1 MLSTIGRAAV
11 KRVVGGGTQSAN
23 QALRSI
29 WHIQRV
35 DSTQNPFNT
44 SAGPQFTLP
53 IRRPYA
59 TATKAT
65 PKLKSKK
72 TATKAKPK
80 AKKAA
85 PKKKVVKK
93 VVKKKTKAKAKP
105 VKKVKKVLTEEQK
118 SKLAATKAR
127 AHLKEL
133 KEQALSPPLHTS
145 VSAWQVLLTEF
156 SKRPQPAGQKGDIGS
171 VSKEASAKFKSLT
184 PAELEVSIRYSQ
196 PDAY

>member
-11 KRVVGGGTQSAN
+11 KRVVAGGTQSTN

-35 DSTQNPFNT
+35 DSTHNALNT
-44 SAGPQFTLP
+44 PAGAQFALP
-53 IRRPYA
+53 IRRLYA
-59 TATKAT
+59 TTTKAA
-65 PKLKSKK
+65 PKSKPK
-72 TATKAKPK
+72 NSATKAKPK

-93 VVKKKTKAKAKP
+93 VVKKKTKPKAKP

-145 VSAWQVLLTEF
+145 VSAWQVLLTEV

-184 PAELEVSIRYSQ
+184 PAELEVCIQYSQ
-196 PDAY
+196 IDKY